1 MTIYDFLLIVIV
13 TILCFTV
20 MHIWKLLTD
29 ALKWIGDNM
38 NIKDTQIKLL
48 QQKIERQEE
57 TIARFEKMLKNR
69 DKITDVLQE
78 QSKTYIN
85 ILNTQNER
93 IKNQDE
99 TANSLQSEIHILQEE
114 ITLLEE
120 QLTAMNEK
128 IKNDELIIKR
138 VADFLEKLFKLKE
151 TEE

>member
-69 DKITDVLQE
+69 DKITDVL
-78 QSKTYIN
+78 
-85 ILNTQNER
+85 
-93 IKNQDE
+93 
-99 TANSLQSEIHILQEE
+99 
-114 ITLLEE
+114 
-120 QLTAMNEK
+120 
-128 IKNDELIIKR
+128 
-138 VADFLEKLFKLKE
+138 
-151 TEE
+151 

>member
-128 IKNDELIIKR
+128 IKNDELIIKTLPE
-138 VADFLEKLFKLKE
+138 FLEKCFKKE

>member
-85 ILNTQNER
+85 IL
-93 IKNQDE
+93 
-99 TANSLQSEIHILQEE
+99 
-114 ITLLEE
+114 
-120 QLTAMNEK
+120 
-128 IKNDELIIKR
+128 
-138 VADFLEKLFKLKE
+138 DFLGN
-151 TEE
+151 

>member
-1 MTIYDFLLIVIV
+1 
-13 TILCFTV
+13 

-85 ILNTQNER
+85 IL
-93 IKNQDE
+93 
-99 TANSLQSEIHILQEE
+99 
-114 ITLLEE
+114 
-120 QLTAMNEK
+120 
-128 IKNDELIIKR
+128 
-138 VADFLEKLFKLKE
+138 DFLGN
-151 TEE
+151 

>member
-1 MTIYDFLLIVIV
+1 VTIYDFLLIVIV

-128 IKNDELIIKR
+128 IKNDELIIKTLPE
-138 VADFLEKLFKLKE
+138 FLEKCFKKE

>member
-128 IKNDELIIKR
+128 IKNDELIIK
-138 VADFLEKLFKLKE
+138 ALPEFLEKCFKKE

>member
-1 MTIYDFLLIVIV
+1 
-13 TILCFTV
+13 
-20 MHIWKLLTD
+20 
-29 ALKWIGDNM
+29 M

-128 IKNDELIIKR
+128 IKNDELIIKTLPE
-138 VADFLEKLFKLKE
+138 FLEKCFKKE

>member
-13 TILCFTV
+13 IILCFTV

-85 ILNTQNER
+85 IL
-93 IKNQDE
+93 
-99 TANSLQSEIHILQEE
+99 
-114 ITLLEE
+114 
-120 QLTAMNEK
+120 
-128 IKNDELIIKR
+128 
-138 VADFLEKLFKLKE
+138 DFLGN
-151 TEE
+151 

>member
-1 MTIYDFLLIVIV
+1 
-13 TILCFTV
+13 

-128 IKNDELIIKR
+128 IKNDELIIKTLPE
-138 VADFLEKLFKLKE
+138 FLEKCFKKE

>member
-13 TILCFTV
+13 IILCFTV

-128 IKNDELIIKR
+128 IKNDELIIKTLPE
-138 VADFLEKLFKLKE
+138 FLEKCFKKE

>member
-13 TILCFTV
+13 IILCFTV
-20 MHIWKLLTD
+20 MHIWKLLTEIV
-29 ALKWIGDNM
+29 KWIGDNM

-48 QQKIERQEE
+48 QQKIDKQEE
-57 TIARFEKMLKNR
+57 TISRLEKISKCRTEITNSQNKR
-69 DKITDVLQE
+69 IENQDKIINASQVQIQALQ
-78 QSKTYIN
+78 K
-85 ILNTQNER
+85 
-93 IKNQDE
+93 
-99 TANSLQSEIHILQEE
+99 E

-120 QLTAMNEK
+120 QLTVMHEK